1 MNEEEFKESM
11 EYIRHTLDDIKN
23 KNENKYLSAVSN
35 LYQEYV
41 SQNKE
46 HNAIVDL
53 IEKLDNMCKEL
64 LKENERLRNDIS
76 NMYDEEVV
84 INVMCDEFNLSR
96 SEALELLRGE

>member
-41 SQNKE
+41 AQNKE

-53 IEKLDNMCKEL
+53 VEKLDSMCKEL
-64 LKENERLRNDIS
+64 LKENERLRNIIYE
-76 NMYDEEVV
+76 MPKE
-84 INVMCDEFNLSR
+84 
-96 SEALELLRGE
+96 

>member
-1 MNEEEFKESM
+1 MNKEEFKESM
-11 EYIRHTLDDIKN
+11 EYIQHTLDDIKN
-23 KNENKYLSAVSN
+23 KNESKYLSAVSN

-64 LKENERLRNDIS
+64 LKENERLKNII
-76 NMYDEEVV
+76 YETPKE
-84 INVMCDEFNLSR
+84 
-96 SEALELLRGE
+96 